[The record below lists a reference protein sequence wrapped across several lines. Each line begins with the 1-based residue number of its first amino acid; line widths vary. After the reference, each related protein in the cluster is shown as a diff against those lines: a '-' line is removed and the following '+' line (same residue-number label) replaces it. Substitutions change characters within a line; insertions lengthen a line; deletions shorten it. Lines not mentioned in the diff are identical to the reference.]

1 MKKILAVLLAAAMLS
16 ACGQTTQQINEDAP
30 TESTQSTAQQSSSQE
45 ELTAAQTEDLSGHS
59 LQVFSGAGMKKPFQE
74 IADTFQE
81 ETNCE
86 MMVTFANAAQIQM
99 QINTAQEGDL
109 FIAGSSEELKP
120 VQEAV
125 TESRDL
131 VKHIPVLTVQSGNPL
146 QINAINDLANEEIRV
161 LFGDAHS
168 TPIGKIGDKVL
179 KDFGIMEQ
187 VNLVA
192 RTATAPAITMAL
204 AAGECDAAIVWKEN
218 ADTEGV
224 EIVDTPDMDNYI
236 KTVPAATLSYSDD
249 AGALQA
255 FLAYLNSDS
264 AKSIWIKYGYEVI
277 G

>member
-16 ACGQTTQQINEDAP
+16 ACGQTTQQTKEDTP
-30 TESTQSTAQQSSSQE
+30 SESTQSVAQQSSQE
-45 ELTAAQTEDLSGHS
+45 EESSAQTEDLSGHS
-59 LQVFSGAGMKKPFQE
+59 LLVFSGAGMKKPFQE

-81 ETNCE
+81 ETGCE

-109 FIAGSSEELKP
+109 FIAGSSEEVKP
-120 VQEAV
+120 VQDAV

-131 VKHIPVLTVQSGNPL
+131 VKHIPVLTVQSGNPY
-146 QINAINDLANEEIRV
+146 QINGINDLAQDEIRV

-179 KDFGIMEQ
+179 NDFGIMEQ

-218 ADTEGV
+218 ADTEGI

-236 KTVPAATLSYSDD
+236 KTVPAASLSYSDD
-249 AGALQA
+249 ADALQA
-255 FLAYLNSDS
+255 FLAYLDSDS
-264 AKSIWIKYGYEVI
+264 AKSIWTKFGYEI
-277 G
+277 ID